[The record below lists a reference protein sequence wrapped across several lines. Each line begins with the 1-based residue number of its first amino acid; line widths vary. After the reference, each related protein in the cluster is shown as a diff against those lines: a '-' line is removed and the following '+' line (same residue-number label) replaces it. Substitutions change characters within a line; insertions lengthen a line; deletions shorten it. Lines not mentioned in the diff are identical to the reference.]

1 MTPQAYD
8 VKVQLS
14 DKDVVSN
21 SIVAHYV
28 LRGNSATIQTLSL
41 DKDGYS
47 SGEIANINL
56 LWSPSADSFPGSR
69 AGSGST
75 LSPVTMTVSI
85 VNSKGFSC
93 ISPISQIIEAT
104 SIDLTP
110 KIKRECK
117 NPKVTAELKDDK
129 GNILAQKV
137 LSFETKTDLA
147 ETDDSSNKTLILIF
161 GILIVVGLALY
172 FINLKKKQNETIIQ

>member
-75 LSPVTMTVSI
+75 LSPVAMTVSV

-93 ISPISQIIEAT
+93 ISPISQIIEES

-129 GNILAQKV
+129 GNVLSQKV
-137 LSFETKTDLA
+137 LSFETKTDLS
-147 ETDDSSNKTLILIF
+147 ETNAKFKL
-161 GILIVVGLALY
+161 
-172 FINLKKKQNETIIQ
+172 